1 MDGMVM
7 TMLGWR
13 RAGRRA
19 VLHGRMLDRR
29 LRQLRDLLLDLY
41 KTPEFARQEV
51 DRSEIVFAPPSGGFF
66 GPLSRAQRETRR
78 PPRALAAGR
87 PGRPAPNRR
96 HICR

>member
-29 LRQLRDLLLDLY
+29 LRQLRDLLLDLDE
-41 KTPEFARQEV
+41 TPEFARQEV
-51 DRSEIVFAPPSGGFF
+51 DRSEIVLLRPQADFSDPPT
-66 GPLSRAQRETRR
+66 RDAETATRLRR
-78 PPRALAAGR
+78 RSAWPVGA
-87 PGRPAPNRR
+87 
-96 HICR
+96 

>member
-1 MDGMVM
+1 M

-29 LRQLRDLLLDLY
+29 LRQLRDLLLDLDE
-41 KTPEFARQEV
+41 TPEFARQEV
-51 DRSEIVFAPPSGGFF
+51 DRSEIVLLRPQGGFF
-66 GPLSRAQRETRR
+66 GPPSRARRETRR
-78 PPRALAAGR
+78 PPRAFAAGQ
-87 PGRPAPNRR
+87 PGRSAPNRR

>member
-29 LRQLRDLLLDLY
+29 LRQLRDLLLDLDE
-41 KTPEFARQEV
+41 TPEFARQEV
-51 DRSEIVFAPPSGGFF
+51 DRSEIVLLRPQADFSDPYRAPNERS
-66 GPLSRAQRETRR
+66 
-78 PPRALAAGR
+78 GR
-87 PGRPAPNRR
+87 PLCAFAARNRR